1 MAVKSNEKTF
11 IFSLVLMFSIAF
23 LSHAQEKKEKKDEPV
38 TALVGGTIIDGTGAA
53 PVVNATVLVQGA
65 KILAVG
71 PAATVKVPKGA
82 NVIDVRGKFIL
93 PGFIDCHTHIT
104 SETDQLE
111 YHTDTNSL
119 AALRGLQLMNFY
131 LKSGVTAIR
140 DVGSPIESIQAL
152 RKAQEMG
159 YVDTIRLFPCGYLI
173 TVTGGH
179 GDGMH
184 GALAA
189 DGPWAFRKAVR
200 EMNKEG
206 FRHVKIS
213 PTFTPEEARA
223 AVDEAKTLGMHIT
236 AHGGGFSDT
245 IPTTMT
251 RIAVQAGVE
260 CIEHWN
266 EMEDDVLDLMAQK
279 GVYDVP
285 TLTIYRESY
294 KVDDINRL
302 LIEKRHWSQVMHET
316 LFRKARDRK
325 IVMGIGT
332 DAGGQYRKQYPKIYF
347 DEMKYFVELGAS
359 PMETIVAATKNG
371 ALILGMADELGT
383 VEAGKLADIQ
393 VLGAD
398 PLKSFDALGKPEIVF
413 VNGKLH

>member
-1 MAVKSNEKTF
+1 MAVKSNQKIF
-11 IFSLVLMFSIAF
+11 IFPLVLMFSIAF
-23 LSHAQEKKEKKDEPV
+23 LAHAQEKKDKKEEPV
-38 TALVGGTIIDGTGAA
+38 TALVGGTVIDGTGAA

-71 PAATVKVPKGA
+71 PAAATKVPKGA

-104 SETDQLE
+104 SEVDQLE

-140 DVGSPIESIQAL
+140 DAGSPIESIQAL

-159 YVDTIRLFPCGYLI
+159 YVDSIRLFPCGYLI

-184 GALAA
+184 GALAV

-206 FRHVKIS
+206 FHHIKIS

-294 KVDDINRL
+294 KVDDINRF
-302 LIEKRHWSQVMHET
+302 LIEKRHWSQAMHET

-325 IVMGIGT
+325 ITMGIGT

-359 PMETIVAATKNG
+359 PMEAIVAATKNG
-371 ALILGMADELGT
+371 AQILGLADEMGT

-393 VLGAD
+393 VLGDD

-413 VNGKLH
+413 VNGKVH

>member
-1 MAVKSNEKTF
+1 MRKSLL
-11 IFSLVLMFSIAF
+11 SAF
-23 LSHAQEKKEKKDEPV
+23 LIMFLVTGVVAFGDEPKKEDPL
-38 TALVGGTIIDGTGAA
+38 TALVGGTVIDGTGAA
-53 PVVNATVLVQGA
+53 PVVNATILVQGA

-184 GALAA
+184 GALAV

-206 FRHVKIS
+206 FRHIKIS

-223 AVDEAKTLGMHIT
+223 AVEEAKTLGMHIT

-266 EMEDDVLDLMAQK
+266 EMDDDVLDLMAQK

-294 KVDDINRL
+294 KADDISRF
-302 LIEKRHWSQVMHET
+302 LIEKRHWSQAMHET

-347 DEMKYFVELGAS
+347 DEMRYFVELGAS
-359 PMETIVAATKNG
+359 PMETIEAATKNG

-383 VEAGKLADIQ
+383 VEAGKFADLQ

-413 VNGKLH
+413 VNGKVH

>member
-1 MAVKSNEKTF
+1 MRKS
-11 IFSLVLMFSIAF
+11 VLAAF
-23 LSHAQEKKEKKDEPV
+23 LIMFLVTGVVAFGDEPKKDEPV
-38 TALVGGTIIDGTGAA
+38 TALVGGTVIDGTGAS
-53 PVVNATVLVQGA
+53 PIVNATVLVQGA

-71 PAATVKVPKGA
+71 PTATVKVPKGA
-82 NVIDVRGKFIL
+82 NVIDVRGKFVI

-111 YHTDTNSL
+111 YFTDTNSL

-184 GALAA
+184 GALAV

-206 FRHVKIS
+206 FRHIKIS
-213 PTFTPEEARA
+213 PTFTLEEARA

-294 KVDDINRL
+294 KADDISRF
-302 LIEKRHWSQVMHET
+302 LIEKRHWSQAMHET

-347 DEMKYFVELGAS
+347 DEMRYFVELGAS
-359 PMETIVAATKNG
+359 PMEAIVAATKNG
-371 ALILGMADELGT
+371 ALVLGMADELGT
-383 VEAGKLADIQ
+383 VEAGKFADLQ

-413 VNGKLH
+413 VNGKAH